1 MHPIL
6 ARRGRLVPYLA
17 ATAPLAAVLTALLA
31 GGDRMPFGEAAA
43 LAVPMTILSAFLS
56 LSAFYPCR
64 ATPLEQGRWVRLFAT
79 QATAAILVSAVWVFL
94 GAGLARALGEI
105 SAFSDLPDL
114 YALQVPALFATGFL
128 LYLLSAGLHYVLI
141 SFEAARARERKEAE
155 LELLARE
162 AELHALKARI
172 QPHFLYNSLNAVSA
186 LIGSDPD
193 AARRMCIELA
203 EFLRHSLAA
212 GERPAISVGEEL
224 SLVRHYLDV
233 ERIRFGRRLAVEED
247 IEASGRSCLVPPL
260 LLQPLVENAVVHGIA
275 TLVEGGT
282 VRLEARR
289 AGNRLRI
296 VVENP
301 FDPESPARP
310 RSGLG
315 LKIVRDRLEALYG
328 ADAIFAA
335 KRLDG
340 RHLAV
345 ISVPARVEGTA

>member
-1 MHPIL
+1 
-6 ARRGRLVPYLA
+6 
-17 ATAPLAAVLTALLA
+17 
-31 GGDRMPFGEAAA
+31 
-43 LAVPMTILSAFLS
+43 
-56 LSAFYPCR
+56 
-64 ATPLEQGRWVRLFAT
+64 
-79 QATAAILVSAVWVFL
+79 
-94 GAGLARALGEI
+94 
-105 SAFSDLPDL
+105 
-114 YALQVPALFATGFL
+114 
-128 LYLLSAGLHYVLI
+128 
-141 SFEAARARERKEAE
+141 
-155 LELLARE
+155 
-162 AELHALKARI
+162 
-172 QPHFLYNSLNAVSA
+172 
-186 LIGSDPD
+186 
-193 AARRMCIELA
+193 
-203 EFLRHSLAA
+203 
-212 GERPAISVGEEL
+212 ISVGEEL

-247 IEASGRSCLVPPL
+247 IEASGRSCLVPPR

-335 KRLDG
+335 K
-340 RHLAV
+340 
-345 ISVPARVEGTA
+345 